1 MDLAVLLLALF
12 CSIPLSARTCR
23 YVVYRPPLDQAT
35 VGIARGNHGVTA
47 GVGPT
52 ADGADTPPAL
62 NSLLGSLISASSLF
76 RGRARQAFDP
86 VEG

>member
-1 MDLAVLLLALF
+1 MDLAVLLPSLF
-12 CSIPLSARTCR
+12 CSIPLAPRTCR
-23 YVVYRPPLDQAT
+23 YVVYRRPLDQAT